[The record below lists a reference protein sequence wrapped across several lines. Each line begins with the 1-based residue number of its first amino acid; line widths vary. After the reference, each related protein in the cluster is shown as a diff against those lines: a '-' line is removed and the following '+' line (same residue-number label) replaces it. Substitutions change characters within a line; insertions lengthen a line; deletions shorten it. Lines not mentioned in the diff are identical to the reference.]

1 MCKANPSVSIIL
13 LISTVFFAAI
23 SCSKEM
29 SSSGGSTSTG
39 NTTTSTS
46 GTIVVATGSSGAD
59 SVYILQQCEIGYF
72 RDSVAATALPDSIT
86 AYLTANYTGYVFEK
100 AYEIKDSAATIGGY
114 VVIISFNSK
123 PVGLLFDASGNF
135 QRVLEQREGGDIHGE
150 GWHHGGRFD
159 DRDGSHRDTVML
171 SALPSAITS
180 YLASNDPSDTL
191 IRAYQNRDSSYLVI
205 TKNNGLFANLF
216 SASGDFIKRVSLMPA
231 GFSSNHPD
239 SQNVAQDSLPAGGL
253 SLLTTIFPNYVFE
266 SAVSFS
272 LNGQLQGYAVVID
285 ANNTKYAVWFDA
297 SGNLLAVLPIW

>member
-1 MCKANPSVSIIL
+1 MRKVNHSVSFIL
-13 LISTVFFAAI
+13 LISTVLFAAV

-29 SSSGGSTSTG
+29 SSSGGSTSTV

-59 SVYILQQCEIGYF
+59 SVYILQQCDNGYF
-72 RDSVAATALPDSIT
+72 RDSVAATSLPDSIT
-86 AYLTANYTGYVFEK
+86 AYLTANYSGYVFEK
-100 AYEIKDSAATIGGY
+100 AYEIKDSAGTIGGY
-114 VVIISFNSK
+114 VVIISFNGK

-150 GWHHGGRFD
+150 GWHYGGRFD
-159 DRDGSHRDTVML
+159 DRDGSHRDTVAL

-205 TKNNGLFANLF
+205 TKDNGLFANLF
-216 SASGDFIKRVSLMPA
+216 SASGDFIKRVSLTPT
-231 GFSSNHPD
+231 GFSISHPVL
-239 SQNVAQDSLPAGGL
+239 QNIEQDSLAATGL
-253 SLLTTIFPNYVFE
+253 GLLTTIFPNYVFE
-266 SAVSFS
+266 SAVS
-272 LNGQLQGYAVVID
+272 LTVNGQLQGYAVVID

-297 SGNLLAVLPIW
+297 SGNLIAVLPIW